1 MTTNEHKLARA
12 LVQAHV
18 DPSVAPVVLEA
29 VDGWADVVASAQ
41 AALEQQQRSADD
53 LSRYYT
59 VRELRLLLKLS
70 DSGVRALLDSGALPQ
85 TRVGGSIRVPI
96 ADVER
101 YLSEQTTRQVAAERR
116 SPIPRMSPQD
126 AETVKRYPFL
136 AN

>member
-29 VDGWADVVASAQ
+29 VDGWADVVARAQ

-101 YLSEQTTRQVAAERR
+101 YLSEQTSRAEQAGPRQHRPRR
-116 SPIPRMSPQD
+116 SADDEQAIRQ
-126 AETVKRYPFL
+126 YPWIVD
-136 AN
+136 